1 MKKLLTS
8 AAAAALLLAG
18 LTGPAAAVERGG
30 ELTFG
35 RYADS
40 LFLDPVLN
48 DANVDIWI
56 LTNLYDTLIRSSPDG
71 KGLEPGLATEWSVSD
86 DGREVTL
93 KLREGVKFADGSPMT
108 AEDVK
113 WSLDRARNPDHGI
126 WNGLI
131 GSIDAVEIADSRTIV
146 LRLEHPDPTII
157 PALAVFNTSILPQAL
172 FEAEPGQTDEE
183 KAQAFAEHPIG
194 TGPFV
199 FESWE
204 RGTRMRI
211 VRNPHHWEMGEDG
224 EPLPYLDAVTFE
236 VIPDDATRI
245 LKLKAGELGASEFI
259 PFARVAELE
268 ADPNVNMELFP
279 STRVAYVTMNVRP
292 ELSDGTPNPLSD
304 QKVRQA
310 LNYAANKDAI
320 IQVVTYG
327 VGTPSQSYMSSTT
340 PMARQQGQPYPYDL
354 ERAKALLGESEWAD
368 GFELSILALAGNAD
382 ELATDSALQ
391 QMWSPLGVRLNIE
404 QVDNATRT
412 QRYRAGDFQMRN
424 SAWTNDINDPS
435 QITSYMAYY
444 PLIESLHSGWN
455 NQEANELFEKS
466 QQELDPEAR
475 AAQYDRIQE
484 IHIGEAPVVYLYE
497 TPYPVALQANVKGFY
512 QIPLGN
518 NIFAETYIER

>member
-1 MKKLLTS
+1 MKKLVT
-8 AAAAALLLAG
+8 AALAAALLCSGSTYAL
-18 LTGPAAAVERGG
+18 AVERGG
-30 ELTFG
+30 DLTFG

-40 LFLDPVLN
+40 LLLDPVWN

-56 LTNLYDTLIRSSPDG
+56 FTNLYDTLIRSTPDG
-71 KGLEPGLATEWSVSD
+71 KDLEPGLATEWAVSD
-86 DGREVTL
+86 DGTEVTL
-93 KLREGVKFADGSPMT
+93 TLREGVKFADGSDMT

-113 WSLDRARNPDHGI
+113 WSLDRARNPENGI

-131 GSIDAVEIADSRTIV
+131 GSIDAVEIADPQTIV
-146 LRLEHPDPTII
+146 LKLKNPDPTII
-157 PALAVFNTSILPQAL
+157 PALAVFNTAILPQAL
-172 FEAEPGQTDEE
+172 YEAEPGATDAE
-183 KAQAFAEHPIG
+183 KAESFAKHPIG
-194 TGPFV
+194 TGPFM

-224 EPLPYLDAVTFE
+224 EPLPYLDSVTFE
-236 VIPDDATRI
+236 IIPDDATRI
-245 LKLKAGELGASEFI
+245 LKLKSGELSGSEFI
-259 PFARVAELE
+259 PFARVAELD
-268 ADPNVNMELFP
+268 ADPNITMELFP
-279 STRVAYVTMNVRP
+279 STRVTYLLMNVRP

-304 QKVRQA
+304 PKVRQA
-310 LNYAANKDAI
+310 LNHAVDKDAI

-327 VGTPSQSYMSSTT
+327 VGTKSQSYMSSTT
-340 PMARQQGQPYPYDL
+340 PMARLEGEPYPYDL
-354 ERAKALLGESEWAD
+354 EKAKALLGETEWAD
-368 GFELSILALAGNAD
+368 GFEVSIYALAGSAD
-382 ELATDSALQ
+382 EIAIDSAVQ
-391 QMWSPLGVRLNIE
+391 QMWSQLGVTFNIE

-412 QRYRAGDFQMRN
+412 AHYRAGDFQMRN

-455 NQEANELFEKS
+455 VDEVNKLFEQS

-484 IHIGEAPVVYLYE
+484 IHIDEAPMVYLYE
-497 TPYPVALQANVKGFY
+497 TPYPVALQSNVKGFY

-518 NIFAETYIER
+518 NIFARTYIEK